1 MASTQEFQK
10 INLSPDDVP
19 GAYINIDDFE
29 SCSIVQLK
37 RWLVGMQ
44 GFKDDRKQTWPTSKV
59 SNLETTPPSI
69 VNNVFTWIDSFDML
83 NMAEGDTIV
92 KRDW

>member
-29 SCSIVQLK
+29 SCSIVQIK

-44 GFKDDRKQTWPTSKV
+44 GFKDDRKQT
-59 SNLETTPPSI
+59 
-69 VNNVFTWIDSFDML
+69 
-83 NMAEGDTIV
+83 
-92 KRDW
+92 

>member
-44 GFKDDRKQTWPTSKV
+44 GL
-59 SNLETTPPSI
+59 NLKTTGNKP
-69 VNNVFTWIDSFDML
+69 DL
-83 NMAEGDTIV
+83 LQ
-92 KRDW
+92 R